1 LRDGSELRVGKW
13 TLWDEHGVARVE
25 RYPCAP
31 YRHWIDALDE
41 KPECEDDRP
50 PAP

>member
-25 RYPCAP
+25 RFEGFEAN
-31 YRHWIDALDE
+31 
-41 KPECEDDRP
+41 
-50 PAP
+50 